1 MRRRPSALARL
12 LESFFRQRLA
22 AQLRASP
29 ATISAYRDAL
39 RLLLVFASEKLGR
52 PPVELTVEGLDR
64 ELVLAFLDFL
74 EAKRGNSVRTRNA
87 RLAAIRSFFQHVAYS
102 DPAAMGMA
110 QRILSIPTK
119 RASSK
124 VVSFLRKDELVAV
137 LAAPDC
143 ATAKGRRDHALLL
156 FLARTGAR
164 VSEATA
170 LDACDLRLDAPSQVL
185 VHGKGRKDRVVP
197 LAPDLVT
204 TLREFQQARPPR
216 DRRGACA
223 VFTNAR
229 GQRLTRFGVVHIL
242 ARSVERAATGTP
254 ELRSR
259 SISPHVM
266 RHTTAMHLLQAGV
279 DLATIQAWLGHA
291 SISTTHHYVEADLEM
306 KRRALAK
313 CDNTDA
319 AVTKFQ
325 PSDEL
330 LAMLDRL

>member
-1 MRRRPSALARL
+1 MSPRHSALALL

-22 AQLRASP
+22 AQRRASP

-39 RLLLVFASEKLGR
+39 RLLLVFASDRLGR
-52 PPVELTVEGLDR
+52 PPVALTVEELDR
-64 ELVLAFLDFL
+64 DLVLAFLDFL
-74 EAKRGNSVRTRNA
+74 EAKRGNCVRTRNA

-110 QRILSIPTK
+110 QRILSIPGK
-119 RASSK
+119 RCSSR
-124 VVSFLRKDELVAV
+124 VISFLRKDELGAV

-143 ATAKGRRDHALLL
+143 ATEQGRRDHALLL

-170 LDACDLRLDAPSQVL
+170 LDAGDLRLEDPSQVL

-197 LAPDLVT
+197 LAPDLVA
-204 TLREFQQARPPR
+204 TLREFLRARPPAA
-216 DRRGACA
+216 RRGA

-229 GQRLTRFGVVHIL
+229 GDRLTRFGVVHIL
-242 ARSVERAATGTP
+242 ARSVECAATSTP
-254 ELRSR
+254 GLRGR
-259 SISPHVM
+259 AISPHVL

-291 SISTTHHYVEADLEM
+291 SITTTHHYVEVDLEM

-313 CDNTDA
+313 CDNTEI

-325 PSDEL
+325 PSDAL
-330 LAMLDRL
+330 LAMLDRF

>member
-1 MRRRPSALARL
+1 MKHLHSALARL
-12 LESFFRQRLA
+12 LDSFFRQRLA
-22 AQLRASP
+22 AQRRVSP
-29 ATISAYRDAL
+29 ATICAYRDAL

-52 PPVELTVEGLDR
+52 PPVELTLEELDR

-74 EAKRGNSVRTRNA
+74 EAKRGNCPRTRNA

-110 QRILSIPTK
+110 QRVLAIPGK

-124 VVSFLRKDELVAV
+124 VVSFLRKDDLGAV
-137 LAAPDC
+137 LAAPNC
-143 ATAKGRRDHALLL
+143 ATELGRRDHALLL
-156 FLARTGAR
+156 FLARTGCR

-170 LDACDLRLDAPSQVL
+170 LDGGDLRLEKPPQVL
-185 VHGKGRKDRVVP
+185 LHGKGQKDRVVP
-197 LAPDLVT
+197 LAPDLVA
-204 TLREFQQARPPR
+204 TLREFQQARPLPA
-216 DRRGACA
+216 RRGA
-223 VFTNAR
+223 VFTNAS
-229 GQRLTRFGVVHIL
+229 GHRLTRFGVVHIL
-242 ARSVERAATGTP
+242 ARSVARAAVSAPG
-254 ELRSR
+254 LRTL

-291 SISTTHHYVEADLEM
+291 SISTTHRYVEADLEM

-313 CDNTDA
+313 CDTA
-319 AVTKFQ
+319 EAPPTKFQ
-325 PSDEL
+325 PNDEL